1 MKVRTTRRF
10 DKDYAALQEKL
21 KKAVDE
27 KLALFIS
34 NPRHPSLRAKK
45 MEGTNSIWEMRV
57 SASYRITF
65 QIIDDEA
72 VLRKVG
78 THDVLKQP

>member
-1 MKVRTTRRF
+1 MKVRTARRF
-10 DKDYAALQEKL
+10 DKDYAALTEKV

-34 NPRHPSLRAKK
+34 NPKHPSLKAKK

-57 SASYRITF
+57 SAGYRITF
-65 QIIDDEA
+65 HISGDEA

-78 THDVLKQP
+78 THDVLRQP